1 MAISKDLVVTIKSD
15 KAKPEDK
22 MFIYRND
29 NNIDVYIEISN
40 LGYTVSKSN
49 KPFITSAKAF
59 YKTPRGT
66 VIQYPRPLEIVN
78 GKKIKFSFTEEITP
92 TMQEIGEYE
101 LQFQLFD
108 NTGGRI
114 TVPPY
119 YFYVKEP
126 MGQTGIDDNAVVG
139 LAIVGDSLLPMSDD
153 DEILFVMEDGYIK
166 TTWVNGDLITAN
178 KLNNIENGIHTAI
191 EEINY
196 IKENGIIGG
205 GGNDSDI
212 AEECIYS
219 SDVPSTVAVGGIPLN
234 YTTTGITFNDFIYDL
249 LHPYVKPTITFSV
262 SPTTVVY
269 EQGYTIPKLTFTANA
284 KRGSK
289 SITQIAI
296 NKNDAVVE
304 LSDFDEG
311 YMGNPNLYHS
321 VNNVKTPIKIYAYA
335 TDGDNRVNSN
345 TINISFIN
353 PIYIGIV
360 DSDKPTQTQIK
371 AMTKRVVNPSNQSY
385 NFTML
390 NKRMCISVPS
400 NWTIKTIVDQNG
412 FDITNSFTT
421 INVNIT
427 CLDGV
432 TRAYKTYISNV
443 NTQNN
448 FTVKFNI

>member
-59 YKTPRGT
+59 YKTPGGT

-166 TTWVNGDLITAN
+166 TTWASGDLITAN
-178 KLNNIENGIHTAI
+178 KLNNMENGIHTAI
-191 EEINY
+191 EEINA
-196 IKENGIIGG
+196 IKENGL
-205 GGNDSDI
+205 GNDG
-212 AEECIYS
+212 ECIYI

-234 YTTTGITFNDFIYDL
+234 YTTDGITFNDFIYDL
-249 LHPYVKPTITFSV
+249 LHPYAKPSISLTA
-262 SPTTVVY
+262 SPNTSLYEKGYVV
-269 EQGYTIPKLTFTANA
+269 PKITFTAKAN
-284 KRGSK
+284 KGSK
-289 SITQIAI
+289 NISQIAI
-296 NKNDAVVE
+296 SKNSAIVE
-304 LSDFDEG
+304 LLDFDPTYTE
-311 YMGNPNLYHS
+311 NPTIYHV
-321 VNNVKTPIKIYAYA
+321 VNNATSNISVSSYV
-335 TDGDNRVNSN
+335 TDGDSRVNSN
-345 TINISFIN
+345 TININFIN
-353 PIYIGIV
+353 PIYIGTV
-360 DSDKPTQTQIK
+360 NTETPTQEDIK
-371 AMTKRVVNPSNQSY
+371 AMSKRIVNPSNQSY
-385 NFTML
+385 TFTMT

-400 NWTIKTIVDQNG
+400 DWNIKTIIDPNG
-412 FDITNSFTT
+412 F
-421 INVNIT
+421 NIT
-427 CLDGV
+427 GSFSVVNVSVLCLDGV
-432 TRAYKTYISNV
+432 IRAYKTYVSNV
-443 NTQNN
+443 NSQTN

>member
-1 MAISKDLVVTIKSD
+1 MAISKDLVVTIKKD

-40 LGYTVSKSN
+40 LGYTISKSN
-49 KPFITSAKAF
+49 EPFIASAKAF
-59 YKTPRGT
+59 YKTPGGT

-114 TVPPY
+114 TVPSY

-126 MGQTGIDDNAVVG
+126 MGQTSINDNAIVG

-178 KLNNIENGIHTAI
+178 RLNNMENGIHTAI
-191 EEINY
+191 EEINH
-196 IKENGIIGG
+196 IKENGSGIE
-205 GGNDSDI
+205 
-212 AEECIYS
+212 EECIYS

-249 LHPYVKPTITFSV
+249 LHPYVKPTITLSV

-296 NKNDAVVE
+296 NKNDVVVE
-304 LSDFDEG
+304 LSDFNEG
-311 YMGNPNLYHS
+311 YMGNPNLCHL
-321 VNNVKTPIKIYAYA
+321 VDNVKTPIKIYAYA

-353 PIYIGIV
+353 PIYIGVV

-390 NKRMCISVPS
+390 NKRMCISTPN
-400 NWTIKTIVDQNG
+400 NWAIKTIVDQNG

>member
-59 YKTPRGT
+59 YKTPGGT
-66 VIQYPRPLEIVN
+66 VIQYPKPLEIVN

-126 MGQTGIDDNAVVG
+126 MGQTSIDDNAIVG

-166 TTWVNGDLITAN
+166 TTWASGDLITAN
-178 KLNNIENGIHTAI
+178 KLNNMENGIHTAI
-191 EEINY
+191 EEINA
-196 IKENGIIGG
+196 IKENGL
-205 GGNDSDI
+205 GNDG
-212 AEECIYS
+212 ECIYI

-234 YTTTGITFNDFIYDL
+234 YTTDGITFNDFIYDL
-249 LHPYVKPTITFSV
+249 LHPYAKPSISLTA
-262 SPTTVVY
+262 SPNTSLYEKGYVV
-269 EQGYTIPKLTFTANA
+269 PKITFTAKAN
-284 KRGSK
+284 KGSK
-289 SITQIAI
+289 NISQIAI
-296 NKNDAVVE
+296 SKNSAIVE
-304 LSDFDEG
+304 LLDFDPTYTE
-311 YMGNPNLYHS
+311 NPTIYHV
-321 VNNVKTPIKIYAYA
+321 VNNATSNISVSSYV
-335 TDGDNRVNSN
+335 TDGDSRVNSN
-345 TINISFIN
+345 TININFIN
-353 PIYIGIV
+353 PIYIGTV
-360 DSDKPTQTQIK
+360 NTETPTQEDIK
-371 AMTKRVVNPSNQSY
+371 AMSKRIVNPSNQSY
-385 NFTML
+385 TFTMT

-400 NWTIKTIVDQNG
+400 DWNIKTIIDPNG
-412 FDITNSFTT
+412 F
-421 INVNIT
+421 NIT
-427 CLDGV
+427 GSFSVVNVSVLCLDGV
-432 TRAYKTYISNV
+432 IRAYKTYVSNV
-443 NTQNN
+443 NSQTN

>member
-1 MAISKDLVVTIKSD
+1 MAISKDLVVTIKND

-40 LGYTVSKSN
+40 LGYTVSKSD

-59 YKTPRGT
+59 YKTPGGT
-66 VIQYPRPLEIVN
+66 VIQYPRLLEIVN

-126 MGQTGIDDNAVVG
+126 MGQTGIDDNAIVG
-139 LAIVGDSLLPMSDD
+139 LAIVGDSFLPMSDD

-166 TTWVNGDLITAN
+166 TTWVSGDLITAN
-178 KLNNIENGIHTAI
+178 RLNNMENGIHTAI

-196 IKENGIIGG
+196 IKENGITGG
-205 GGNDSDI
+205 GI
-212 AEECIYS
+212 TEECIYS

-284 KRGSK
+284 KKGSK

-311 YMGNPNLYHS
+311 YMGNPNLCHS
-321 VNNVKTPIKIYAYA
+321 VDNVKKSIKIYAYV
-335 TDGDNRVNSN
+335 TDGDNIVNSN
-345 TINISFIN
+345 TINISFIH
-353 PIYIGIV
+353 PIYIGVV

-385 NFTML
+385 DFTML

-400 NWTIKTIVDQNG
+400 NWKIKTIVDQNG